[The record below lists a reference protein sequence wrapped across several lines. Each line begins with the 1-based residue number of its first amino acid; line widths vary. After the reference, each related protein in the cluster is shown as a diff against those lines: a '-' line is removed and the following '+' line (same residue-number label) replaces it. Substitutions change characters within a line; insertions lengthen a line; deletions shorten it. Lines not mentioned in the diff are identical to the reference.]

1 MYIVVH
7 TLGGK
12 GAEKHTH
19 YHYWYY
25 SPTHTVGRG
34 GQRNPHQGGTEKCT
48 FKNRGRVTYRDTDIE
63 GRVGRF
69 GGWV

>member
-1 MYIVVH
+1 MYIVIH
-7 TLGGK
+7 TGGK

-34 GQRNPHQGGTEKCT
+34 GDGEAYIRVAEGGERNIKGGTEKRT
-48 FKNRGRVTYRDTDIE
+48 FQNRDRVTY
-63 GRVGRF
+63 
-69 GGWV
+69 